1 MPYNNRVLVIDD
13 DPAVLS
19 IFESVLSQNKSS
31 QEPSSLSVLTDLLN
45 DNNSDEQEQNTKR
58 EFEVDTAQQ
67 GEAGFEMVKTALL
80 EGRPYSVLFTDMRMP
95 PGWDGVK
102 TAREIRSI
110 DPEIEIIIVTAYSD
124 APVSE
129 IVKQVGFTD
138 RLLYLKKPFDEEEVL
153 QLADSLS
160 MRWNLEAKVKGM
172 VRILEGMI
180 DSFFKLKTAFYT
192 SDEVE
197 PFLRATLIHISEFLD
212 TPDVFVIR
220 LENGEITLKIGLGRF
235 ANGISE
241 GDEFKRLLKEVASDE
256 PITRVIRI
264 DQYIVMPINL
274 KKCQD
279 VVVGLM
285 SDREIEGADKLLDV
299 LARDMSRVFD
309 TVTTLSDLRGEIEEK
324 DKRILLLEKQLKT
337 LQQNQ

>member
-13 DPAVLS
+13 DPSVLS
-19 IFESVLSQNKSS
+19 IFKSVLRKNDVSK
-31 QEPSSLSVLTDLLN
+31 EPSNLSVLTDLLS
-45 DNNSDEQEQNTKR
+45 DSNSIECDHSIKR
-58 EFEVDTAQQ
+58 EFEVDTASQ
-67 GEAGFEMVKTALL
+67 GEAGFEMVKTALA
-80 EGRPYSVLFTDMRMP
+80 EGRPYSVLYTDMRMP

-102 TAREIRSI
+102 TAREIRNI

-138 RLLYLKKPFDEEEVL
+138 RLLYLKKPFDDEEIL

-160 MRWNLEAKVKGM
+160 MRWNLETKVKGM

-197 PFLRATLIHISEFLD
+197 PFLRDTLIHISEFLD

-235 ANGISE
+235 SNGISE
-241 GDEFKRLLKEVASDE
+241 GEDFKRLLREVTTE
-256 PITRVIRI
+256 KPITTVLRI
-264 DQYIVMPINL
+264 DQYIVMPINM

-279 VVVGLM
+279 IVVGLM

-309 TVTTLSDLRGEIEEK
+309 TVSTLSDLRGEIEEK
-324 DKRILLLEKQLKT
+324 DKRILLLEKQLET
-337 LQQNQ
+337 LQKDQ